1 MTAAVTVA
9 MVGVIVVALGLVVVL
24 AREPGPSPAEVV
36 EAYEL
41 AWDRL
46 DFDALWSLSGSELRD
61 DRAKREFIAAKTA
74 AYQQEAGLR
83 GLVRRVIVERVA
95 THDEHAEA
103 CTQVELGDGSTVRNR
118 LELAARDGRWVV
130 VAYALLVAPGATPS
144 PANGQANGQA
154 NGRGPVG

>member
-46 DFDALWSLSGSELRD
+46 DFETLWSLSGPELRDGRSRPDFVADKRAAYARRPELGGLARDVALEEVVTGSDAAVVRTRLELRD
-61 DRAKREFIAAKTA
+61 DS
-74 AYQQEAGLR
+74 
-83 GLVRRVIVERVA
+83 V
-95 THDEHAEA
+95 
-103 CTQVELGDGSTVRNR
+103 VRNELR
-118 LELAARDGRWVV
+118 LERRGGQWLVVGYELRAAPD
-130 VAYALLVAPGATPS
+130 AAPAG
-144 PANGQANGQA
+144 
-154 NGRGPVG
+154 